1 MAVTTEYTDQYTE
14 SYVTIPAKVPE
25 THEWMGRFRIGF
37 FTFTQGSS
45 AGDAGSYAYLIKL
58 PAGKVR
64 LMLSMSRVHSSALG
78 SSRTMD
84 LGWTAYTDDDGDAVA
99 ADPNGLDDGVDV
111 SSAVAFAPAG
121 TVGTHETKLF
131 ESKEGVV
138 LTAQVNDG
146 TLPAAATIGGHF
158 VYVID

>member
-1 MAVTTEYTDQYTE
+1 MAVTTEYSSQYTE
-14 SYVTIPAKVPE
+14 SYVTVPAKVPE
-25 THEWMGRFRIGF
+25 THEWMGRFRIGYF
-37 FTFTQGSS
+37 EFTQGSA
-45 AGDAGSYAYLIKL
+45 AGDATSEAYLIRL

-64 LMLSMSRVHSSALG
+64 LILPMSRIHVSALG
-78 SSRTMD
+78 SSRTFD
-84 LGWTAYTDDDGDAVA
+84 LGWLAYTDDDNSSVA

-131 ESKEGVV
+131 ESKAGV
-138 LTAQVNDG
+138 TISAQINDG
-146 TLPAAATIGGHF
+146 TIPAAATIGGYF